1 MKNRRLMEA
10 WAGRVTMGDELT
22 VGDETWS
29 DFVQNWES
37 FQANPLDGYSLYR
50 LFQEPK
56 PVEEEERMDEE
67 LHSFVP
73 PMTFDESSRGHFEDA
88 HHTGHEEYAAFDTNQ
103 FIQAYIIGE
112 SLPRPAAPFP
122 PQPDVSMLE
131 HTSFDNFWD
140 EDEVM
145 DIQVGNGEVW
155 TVNKA
160 MIDDSFWMDSAIDGL
175 SKRLEAVDINKRKA
189 KESLEDIWI
198 DDPDMKQKME
208 EIKRGKRKVGADIWG
223 NNQGLWD
230 ETGRNYIC
238 ERQVDRTRMGTHA
251 IVDIINQ
258 RRLQFFFDPIKGFK
272 PKLVLDFYSNM
283 EVDEKEEKI
292 TSRLGKKTVLVTPTI
307 IAKYLKNYQRP
318 SHRSTTYPEHGWSKT
333 EEEIQNA
340 LTNKPM
346 KQDRFVH
353 GRLFEKYRVINKV
366 VHYNLC
372 PHSSEKLPRK
382 EDGEVIF
389 VFGSSD
395 EVVDWAL
402 LIWNSMVRFRKRT
415 APSKPNI
422 PFPAMVTALCESQ
435 GVLVPEKLLPG
446 SPGPITG
453 GSLEKS
459 KSLS

>member
-1 MKNRRLMEA
+1 M
-10 WAGRVTMGDELT
+10 GRAKKLMGDAIKSVHPSGKT
-22 VGDETWS
+22 SYMKRS
-29 DFVQNWES
+29 DPEK
-37 FQANPLDGYSLYR
+37 QAERAD
-50 LFQEPK
+50 K
-56 PVEEEERMDEE
+56 DEEENRKRKREKKDEE
-67 LHSFVP
+67 
-73 PMTFDESSRGHFEDA
+73 
-88 HHTGHEEYAAFDTNQ
+88 
-103 FIQAYIIGE
+103 
-112 SLPRPAAPFP
+112 
-122 PQPDVSMLE
+122 
-131 HTSFDNFWD
+131 
-140 EDEVM
+140 
-145 DIQVGNGEVW
+145 
-155 TVNKA
+155 
-160 MIDDSFWMDSAIDGL
+160 
-175 SKRLEAVDINKRKA
+175 KRKWEKA
-189 KESLEDIWI
+189 LK
-198 DDPDMKQKME
+198 
-208 EIKRGKRKVGADIWG
+208 
-223 NNQGLWD
+223 
-230 ETGRNYIC
+230 GRNYIC

-258 RRLQFFFDPIKGFK
+258 RGLQFFFDPIKGFK

-372 PHSSEKLPRK
+372 PHSSEKLPRR

-459 KSLS
+459 KSLSQPPLPDSFGFPTPTAKSQSGRLEEYTRIMATQLHSMQMKQNKLETQMHRTRRDVSAIKRGMLWIAARCGKEGDVYTPTEADMRESTPEEPEIDHGAGTSGGESSTRRRGKEHAVEHDDTDESDDEEDD